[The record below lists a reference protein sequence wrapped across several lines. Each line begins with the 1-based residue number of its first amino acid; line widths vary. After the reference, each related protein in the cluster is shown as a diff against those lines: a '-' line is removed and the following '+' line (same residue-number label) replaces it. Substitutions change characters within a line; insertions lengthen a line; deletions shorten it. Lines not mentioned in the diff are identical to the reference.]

1 MPPRCSCGLIYIWPR
16 GPAWSCRRLCAQ
28 TALAM
33 GNVYPSRSVHYR
45 TCSFLIGKYDAF
57 QTHISELLQHA
68 ELEGVCRSPA
78 APLSVDGSQ
87 ACPRSGRSDHQA
99 ANEGRRRPALAQP
112 FISAQHGSHSYA
124 NDDRSPPRLSRPLY
138 GYTLIVS
145 S

>member
-45 TCSFLIGKYDAF
+45 KCCFLIGKYNAF
-57 QTHISELLQHA
+57 QTHISELLQRA

-78 APLSVDGSQ
+78 ASHPPLCVGGSQ
-87 ACPRSGRSDHQA
+87 VSSPQ
-99 ANEGRRRPALAQP
+99 EGATTRRPMREGAALPLPNPSFRLNTGPTPMRMTIAHHHA
-112 FISAQHGSHSYA
+112 SLA
-124 NDDRSPPRLSRPLY
+124 RSTGVL
-138 GYTLIVS
+138 
-145 S
+145 